1 MKCDDRVKVNN
12 SNPYLTFLAGLPEEA
27 GEDAED
33 GLDLLFGLRSWLG
46 WAGSLIGRNNKEISE
61 LPTIQLI
68 SPYKIS

>member
-1 MKCDDRVKVNN
+1 MKCEDRVKINNN

-46 WAGSLIGRNNKEISE
+46 WAGSLIGPNSSVMSRAARKKEKKNK
-61 LPTIQLI
+61 
-68 SPYKIS
+68 